1 MYKYI
6 ELLAKCLGS
15 TLGTFLHKAVN
26 VISYAFKAF
35 DHYLSYKERIN
46 EKEEKRINESKIV
59 DACDNGSLD
68 DLFNL
73 KSMKSLAFASLCIL
87 CGCAS
92 AKIQLQTTKAWE
104 GHYFTESSFY
114 EATRDIELEKGESIW
129 VLSNQSLK
137 RVLLD
142 K

>member
-1 MYKYI
+1 MYRYI
-6 ELLAKCLGS
+6 ELVVKCLGG
-15 TLGTFLHKAVN
+15 TLGTFLHKAVDA
-26 VISYAFKAF
+26 ISSTFKVF

-46 EKEEKRINESKIV
+46 EKEEKKANESKIV

-73 KSMKSLAFASLCIL
+73 KLMKILAFASLCAL
-87 CGCAS
+87 CGCTS
-92 AKIQLQTTKAWE
+92 TKIQLQTTKAWE

-129 VLSNQSLK
+129 VLSN
-137 RVLLD
+137 
-142 K
+142 